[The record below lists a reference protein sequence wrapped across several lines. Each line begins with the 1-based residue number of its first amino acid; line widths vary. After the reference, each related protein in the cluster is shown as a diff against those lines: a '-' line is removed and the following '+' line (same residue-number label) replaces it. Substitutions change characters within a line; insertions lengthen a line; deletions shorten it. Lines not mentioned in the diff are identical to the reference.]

1 MRRWLSLYA
10 LSITSIVIVAF
21 LVPLAVLIRDLSA
34 DRALNSAEREAQA
47 IARFVATSPDD
58 STEQLAS
65 SLQGIAGVS
74 IVLPDGTII
83 GATPPSDFDL
93 QTAQTVAQTYR
104 QPLEDGQAVVVPVL
118 RSGNEIWAVIVPVS
132 AAELAENVGT
142 AWLVLGLLGVSM
154 MVLALVVAD
163 RMGRAVAQPVNQL
176 AAATHRLGEGDLGVR
191 VTPSGPRELS
201 EVGHA
206 FNRLTERVA
215 SLMDQE
221 RESAADLAHRL
232 RTPLTALRLDIEAA
246 GRQIDVSKLQRDIDD
261 LERVTSHIISEARR
275 PLRDASDSRCDLI
288 EVLSARAEFW
298 GSLADEQARTWSL
311 DASVAGWQ
319 RARRSDRLGG
329 AGVDSSFAHRS
340 DRPTTLAFVTLKNG
354 HASYAFY
361 DENTAGRM
369 LSESDLPRVNDEVEA
384 MFDAL
389 IGNVFAHTPAGTSYE
404 MGVVDHRDGTAI
416 LTISDAGPGMAS
428 EAMLRRGASGG
439 DSTGLGIDIV
449 RSFANRLGGRAE
461 WQVAPSGGTL
471 VRMILPKAGSSIG
484 QRFS

>member
-104 QPLEDGQAVVVPVL
+104 QPLDDGQAVVVPVL

-176 AAATHRLGEGDLGVR
+176 AAATLRLGEGDLGVR

-311 DASVAGWQ
+311 DASV
-319 RARRSDRLGG
+319 
-329 AGVDSSFAHRS
+329 DSWVVA
-340 DRPTTLAFVTLKNG
+340 
-354 HASYAFY
+354 AS
-361 DENTAGRM
+361 
-369 LSESDLPRVNDEVEA
+369 SDEVEA